1 MSKNNSCYKDISK
14 KLGWKNQRVPVKNQ
28 SEKIDISTQNPPPT
42 KPKTT
47 INPKSSG
54 NGNEI

>member
-14 KLGWKNQRVPVKNQ
+14 KLGWKNQRVP
-28 SEKIDISTQNPPPT
+28 EKIDINTQNPPPV

-47 INPKSSG
+47 IKPKSSG